1 MRQFDSVDEVVDLYS
16 RWGNDN
22 YDEDITQLSHAVQCA
37 SLAKASGASDEL
49 VVAALLHDIGHLI
62 DLDTSGAHEGSLD
75 TDLKHEAVG
84 AQALAKLFSAAV
96 TAPVALHVEAKRWR
110 CAAEP
115 AYRDALSPA
124 STASLLLQG
133 GPMNPDERARFEA
146 HPQFSAATRLRS
158 WDDTGKSDDT
168 VDPPFER
175 FVPLLHRVARLRP
188 SGEPAESR

>member
-1 MRQFDSVDEVVDLYS
+1 MRQFESVEEVVELYT

-37 SLAKASGASDEL
+37 SLAQASGASDEL

-62 DLDTSGAHEGSLD
+62 DLDTSGTHEGSLD
-75 TDLKHEAVG
+75 TDLKHEAIG

-110 CAAEP
+110 CAADP

-124 STASLLLQG
+124 SAASLLLQG
-133 GPMNPDERARFEA
+133 CPMNLDERSRFEM
-146 HPQFSAATRLRS
+146 HPQFSAATQLRS
-158 WDDTGKSDDT
+158 WDDTGKSDDS
-168 VDPPFER
+168 VDPPFEQ
-175 FVPLLHRVARLRP
+175 FVPLLHRVANGRSTRA
-188 SGEPAESR
+188 SA

>member
-1 MRQFDSVDEVVDLYS
+1 MRQFASVEEVVALYT

-37 SLAKASGASDEL
+37 SLAQASGASDEL

-62 DLDTSGAHEGSLD
+62 DLDTSGTHDGSLD

-110 CAAEP
+110 CAADP
-115 AYRDALSPA
+115 AYCDALSPA

-133 GPMNPDERARFEA
+133 GPMNLDERARFEM
-146 HPQFSAATRLRS
+146 HPQFRAATQLRA
-158 WDDTGKSDDT
+158 WDDTGKSDDM
-168 VDPPFER
+168 VDPPFEG
-175 FVPLLHRVARLRP
+175 FVPLLHRVAGFRP
-188 SGEPAESR
+188 LNERAGSR

>member
-1 MRQFDSVDEVVDLYS
+1 MRQFESVDEVVDLYS

-37 SLAKASGASDEL
+37 SLAQASGASDEL

-110 CAAEP
+110 CAADP
-115 AYRDALSPA
+115 AYCDALSAA

-133 GPMNPDERARFEA
+133 GPMNLDERARFEM
-146 HPQFSAATRLRS
+146 HPQFRAATQLRA

-168 VDPPFER
+168 VDPPFEG
-175 FVPLLHRVARLRP
+175 FVPLLHRVAGLRP
-188 SGEPAESR
+188 LDERAGSR

>member
-1 MRQFDSVDEVVDLYS
+1 MRQFESVDEVVDLYS

-62 DLDTSGAHEGSLD
+62 DLDTSGAHEGSLA

-168 VDPPFER
+168 VDPPFEQ
-175 FVPLLHRVARLRP
+175 FVPLLHRVANGRSARAG
-188 SGEPAESR
+188 S